1 MRFRSGRGRG
11 ALHLAAAAA
20 SPRRL
25 RGVGRRGGEAPL
37 MKTLISSTPTR
48 TSSTTTPSTSSAPL
62 APVPPTRYRKIP
74 TISSWNV
81 TRCERERERER
92 ENVDVWGVL
101 FFFIS
106 SNFFLANGLGGGV
119 EHVEDFSLRLP
130 MAISFFF
137 YQFFFSFSVPL
148 FPLAAEAEK
157 VGQAGKGFLLLLLL
171 FWESVEFRPFAGGS
185 YCPRAYL
192 TADGS

>member
-1 MRFRSGRGRG
+1 M
-11 ALHLAAAAA
+11 
-20 SPRRL
+20 
-25 RGVGRRGGEAPL
+25 
-37 MKTLISSTPTR
+37 
-48 TSSTTTPSTSSAPL
+48 
-62 APVPPTRYRKIP
+62 
-74 TISSWNV
+74 
-81 TRCERERERER
+81 RERERER

>member
-1 MRFRSGRGRG
+1 
-11 ALHLAAAAA
+11 
-20 SPRRL
+20 
-25 RGVGRRGGEAPL
+25 

-137 YQFFFSFSVPL
+137 TSFFFHFPFPCFLWPQKQKRWDRQVKVFFFFFFFFGNPWNSDRSLVVPIVRAHISQPTGLDFVTFL
-148 FPLAAEAEK
+148 FVSP
-157 VGQAGKGFLLLLLL
+157 
-171 FWESVEFRPFAGGS
+171 FRS
-185 YCPRAYL
+185 RRC
-192 TADGS
+192 